1 MTRLLLAV
9 PSAQEPEISFA
20 ERSMLVLLSLD
31 ASSQWSPTGQT
42 GCVLYRVGL
51 LQLESIVSLTA
62 NSTNMNEGG
71 ETAFFGIQSCSNL
84 SKS

>member
-1 MTRLLLAV
+1 MIRLLLAV

-31 ASSQWSPTGQT
+31 NSQQS
-42 GCVLYRVGL
+42 VESHRVGL
-51 LQLESIVSLTA
+51 LQLESIMSLTA

-71 ETAFFGIQSCSNL
+71 ETAFSGIQSCSNL